1 MRVTDNA
8 LISALLSC
16 PTIKQASESVG
27 LSEQSVYSR
36 LRKPD
41 FRTKLQNAR
50 TTQFQVISNKLED
63 ANFKA
68 LDTLIKILDD
78 SEVSAGIKVRASQTL
93 LDLSLKN
100 REQADI
106 LRVEKKKARIWQIA
120 TIAVIIVAI
129 AEFLIIMN

>member
-1 MRVTDNA
+1 MRITDSA

-16 PTIKQASESVG
+16 PTIKLASESVG

-41 FRTKLQNAR
+41 FRAQLQNAR
-50 TTQFQVISNKLED
+50 DNQFQVISSKLED

-68 LDTLIKILDD
+68 LDTLINILDD
-78 SEVSAGIKVRASQTL
+78 SEVSAGIKVKASQTL

-100 REQADI
+100 REQIDVI
-106 LRVEKKKARIWQIA
+106 SRIENLEEMLKSQ
-120 TIAVIIVAI
+120 
-129 AEFLIIMN
+129 E

>member
-1 MRVTDNA
+1 MRVTDNQ

-16 PTIKQASESVG
+16 PTIKQASDEVG

-41 FRTKLQNAR
+41 FRAQLQNAR
-50 TTQFQVISNKLED
+50 DNQFQVISSKLED

-68 LDTLIKILDD
+68 LDTLINILDD
-78 SEVSAGIKVRASQTL
+78 SEVSAGIKVKASQTL

-100 REQADI
+100 REQIDVI
-106 LRVEKKKARIWQIA
+106 SRIENLEEMLKSQ
-120 TIAVIIVAI
+120 
-129 AEFLIIMN
+129 E

>member
-1 MRVTDNA
+1 MRITDSA

-16 PTIKQASESVG
+16 PTIKQASAEVG

-41 FRTKLQNAR
+41 FRAQLQNAR
-50 TTQFQVISNKLED
+50 DNQFQVISSKLED

-68 LDTLIKILDD
+68 LNTLVSVLDD

-93 LDLSLKN
+93 LDLSLRN

-106 LRVEKKKARIWQIA
+106 LTRIQNL
-120 TIAVIIVAI
+120 
-129 AEFLIIMN
+129 EEMLKSQE

>member
-16 PTIKQASESVG
+16 PTIKLASDEVG
-27 LSEQSVYSR
+27 LSEQAVYSR

-41 FRTKLQNAR
+41 FRAQLQNAR
-50 TTQFQVISNKLED
+50 DNQFQVISSKLED

-68 LDTLIKILDD
+68 LNTLISILDD

-93 LDLSLKN
+93 LDLSLRN
-100 REQADI
+100 REQIDVI
-106 LRVEKKKARIWQIA
+106 SRIENLEEMLKSQ
-120 TIAVIIVAI
+120 
-129 AEFLIIMN
+129 E

>member
-1 MRVTDNA
+1 MRVTDNQ
-8 LISALLSC
+8 LISALLSSA
-16 PTIKQASESVG
+16 TIKQASDEVG

-41 FRTKLQNAR
+41 FRKKLQSAR
-50 TTQFQVISNKLED
+50 NDQFQVISSKLED

-68 LDTLIKILDD
+68 LDTLISILGDC
-78 SEVSAGIKVRASQTL
+78 EVSAGIKVRASQTL

-106 LRVEKKKARIWQIA
+106 ITRIQA
-120 TIAVIIVAI
+120 L
-129 AEFLIIMN
+129 EEMLKEQ

>member
-1 MRVTDNA
+1 MKVTDNQ

-16 PTIKQASESVG
+16 PTIKLASESVG

-41 FRTKLQNAR
+41 FREKLQNAR

-68 LDTLIKILDD
+68 LDTLINILDD

-106 LRVEKKKARIWQIA
+106 ISRIENLEQMLDEQSKQ
-120 TIAVIIVAI
+120 V
-129 AEFLIIMN
+129 

>member
-1 MRVTDNA
+1 LRVTDNQ
-8 LISALLSC
+8 LISALLSSA
-16 PTIKQASESVG
+16 TIKQASDEVG

-41 FRTKLQNAR
+41 FREKLQNAR
-50 TTQFQVISNKLED
+50 TTQFQVISSKLED

-68 LDTLIKILDD
+68 LDTLINILDD

-106 LRVEKKKARIWQIA
+106 ISRIENLEQMLDEQSKQ
-120 TIAVIIVAI
+120 V
-129 AEFLIIMN
+129 

>member
-1 MRVTDNA
+1 MKVTDNQ

-16 PTIKQASESVG
+16 PTIKLASESVG

-41 FRTKLQNAR
+41 FREKLQNAR
-50 TTQFQVISNKLED
+50 TTQFQVISSKLED

-68 LDTLIKILDD
+68 LDTLINILDD

-100 REQADI
+100 REQAEI
-106 LRVEKKKARIWQIA
+106 ISRIENLEQMLDEQSKQ
-120 TIAVIIVAI
+120 V
-129 AEFLIIMN
+129 

>member
-1 MRVTDNA
+1 MRITDST
-8 LISALLSC
+8 LISALLTC
-16 PTIKQASESVG
+16 PTIKQASDEVG
-27 LSEQSVYSR
+27 LSEQAVYSR

-50 TTQFQVISNKLED
+50 TTQFQVISSKLED

-68 LDTLIKILDD
+68 LNTLVSILDD

-93 LDLSLKN
+93 LDLSLRN

-106 LRVEKKKARIWQIA
+106 ISRIENLEEMLKSQ
-120 TIAVIIVAI
+120 
-129 AEFLIIMN
+129 E

>member
-1 MRVTDNA
+1 MRITDST
-8 LISALLSC
+8 LISALLTC
-16 PTIKQASESVG
+16 PTIKQASDEVG
-27 LSEQSVYSR
+27 LSEQAVYSR

-50 TTQFQVISNKLED
+50 TTQFQVISSKLEN

-68 LDTLIKILDD
+68 LNTLVSILDD

-93 LDLSLKN
+93 LDLSLRN

-106 LRVEKKKARIWQIA
+106 ISRIENLEEMLKSQ
-120 TIAVIIVAI
+120 
-129 AEFLIIMN
+129 E

>member
-1 MRVTDNA
+1 MIWIMRITDNQ
-8 LISALLSC
+8 LISALLTC
-16 PTIKQASESVG
+16 PTIKSASDAVG

-41 FRTKLQNAR
+41 FREKLQNAR
-50 TTQFQVISNKLED
+50 NTQFQVISSKLED

-68 LDTLIKILDD
+68 LDVLINILDD
-78 SEVSAGIKVRASQTL
+78 KEVSAGIKVRASQTL

-106 LRVEKKKARIWQIA
+106 INRIQSLEEILKSQ
-120 TIAVIIVAI
+120 
-129 AEFLIIMN
+129 EE

>member
-1 MRVTDNA
+1 MRVTDNQ

-16 PTIKQASESVG
+16 PTIKLASESVG

-41 FRTKLQNAR
+41 FRAQLQNAR
-50 TTQFQVISNKLED
+50 DNQFQVISSKLED

-68 LDTLIKILDD
+68 LNTLVSVLDD

-93 LDLSLKN
+93 LDLSLRN

-106 LRVEKKKARIWQIA
+106 LTRIQNL
-120 TIAVIIVAI
+120 
-129 AEFLIIMN
+129 EEMLKSQE

>member
-1 MRVTDNA
+1 MRVTDNQ

-41 FRTKLQNAR
+41 FRAQLQNAR
-50 TTQFQVISNKLED
+50 DNQFQVISSKLED

-68 LDTLIKILDD
+68 LDTLINILDD
-78 SEVSAGIKVRASQTL
+78 SEVSAGIKVKASQTL

-100 REQADI
+100 REQIDVI
-106 LRVEKKKARIWQIA
+106 SRIENLEEMLKSQ
-120 TIAVIIVAI
+120 
-129 AEFLIIMN
+129 E